1 MNGTRSF
8 KQSSL
13 LRHQSVGVIVGIF
26 PPGGFL
32 TSSGNS
38 FFHFTKSYFSTC
50 HSSTSSFLSH
60 SLSKYCWANS
70 LTFSLPYSDNPGS
83 CLSETCAELNMANAE
98 RTGMVGNLFFILS
111 FNELTYLARKF
122 FRNSLSQSEKVR
134 SACLSRPFGDRS
146 LWSSLIG
153 VSVCKI
159 LSRSLKHFSSVG

>member
-8 KQSSL
+8 KRPL
-13 LRHQSVGVIVGIF
+13 EAPVGWCYCRDFSTRGLSYF
-26 PPGGFL
+26 
-32 TSSGNS
+32 SGNS

-70 LTFSLPYSDNPGS
+70 FTFSLPYSENPSS
-83 CLSETCAELNMANAE
+83 CLSGTCVGLNMANAE

-122 FRNSLSQSEKVR
+122 FRSSLSQSEKVR
-134 SACLSRPFGDRS
+134 SACLSWPFGNRS
-146 LWSSLIG
+146 LWSLLIG
-153 VSVCKI
+153 TSVCKI
-159 LSRSLKHFSSVG
+159 LSRSSKHFSSVG